1 VHPTKHSHVNV
12 VVIDSGWEG
21 KMAKMLDDLADEGRV
36 ISWVKNAFLDFRIP
50 YTNKEGAEKIYYP
63 DFIVRARTDAG
74 ETINLVLEVTGQKRN
89 KGEKVWAAKNRWIS
103 AANCIRE
110 QYKWDRWDFIEISE
124 DIRDGRNQLLWRLR
138 DPNAAPVMP
147 RMIEANL
154 PTLEAE
160 LVQHIIDRIVK
171 TCDPEKIV
179 LFGSRACGTNK
190 PDSDIDLFVVLKK
203 ASEPKWKRAGPID
216 EALRPLRIP
225 VDTQIVVRTPAEI
238 DEWRGASLALETT
251 ALREGKVLY
260 EKQR

>member
-1 VHPTKHSHVNV
+1 VNV

-50 YTNKEGAEKIYYP
+50 YTNKEGQEKIYYP

-89 KGEKVWAAKNRWIS
+89 KTEKVWAAKNRWVP

-110 QYKWDRWDFIEISE
+110 QHKWDRWDFIEISE
-124 DIRDGRNQLLWRLR
+124 DIRDGRNQLLYRLR
-138 DPNAAPVMP
+138 DPNKPP
-147 RMIEANL
+147 RLFPQGIPGNL
-154 PTLEAE
+154 PELTPE
-160 LVQHIIDRIVK
+160 LVQQIVERIVRAV
-171 TCDPEKIV
+171 DPEKIV
-179 LFGSRACGTNK
+179 LFGSRARGTHR
-190 PDSDIDLFVVLKK
+190 PDSDIDLLVIEKK
-203 ASEPKWKRAGPID
+203 PAEPRSQRSVPINS
-216 EALRPLRIP
+216 ALSDLRLG
-225 VDTQIVVRTPAEI
+225 VDKEVIVRTPEEIAE
-238 DEWRGASLALETT
+238 WAGASLAIETT